1 MIREIVVTKGI
12 DEAGKRIPMFLSFV
26 RDCMDRF
33 FAGDYGEM
41 CEEDLLENTR
51 ANLLGERVVA
61 MYETE
66 LTPEKRIYI
75 IADAED
81 DNGERVVTIMFPREY

>member
-1 MIREIVVTKGI
+1 MIREVVATKGI
-12 DEAGKRIPMFLSFV
+12 VEAGYKTPMLFSFI
-26 RDCMDRF
+26 RDCMERF

-51 ANLLGERVVA
+51 SNLLGERVVA
-61 MYETE
+61 MYATE
-66 LTPEKRIYI
+66 LVPEKKIYI

-81 DNGERVVTIMFPREY
+81 DNGERVVTILFPREY